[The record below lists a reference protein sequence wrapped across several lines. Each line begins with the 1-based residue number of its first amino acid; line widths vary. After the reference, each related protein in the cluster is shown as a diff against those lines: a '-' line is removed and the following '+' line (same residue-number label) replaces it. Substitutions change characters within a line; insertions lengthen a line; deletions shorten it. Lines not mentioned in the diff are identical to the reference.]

1 MRKIVHFIISGLM
14 LMSPLTYANPSD
26 IIKNPN
32 DGREVFQFIE
42 VKPETEIKNI
52 RTEPVNLASALAIV
66 SFKYNNHHAL
76 DEEILSPKNITFENY
91 IEKILNYQT
100 FSREGYHILNLNN
113 IDNVSIKSIPSLQ
126 EEMFSIDNEIRSI
139 SLRNKLQSLNP
150 INKLNEIHEDK
161 LFNGKDLNKDDINKL
176 NNELASGF
184 TDAMTIL
191 VNKNRKSSIISEI
204 EDRKKDGKP
213 FSLYYSFSS
222 KLKEDNSYDIA
233 IQTFSYLNQNKYK
246 VDTYKFNLKYDGSKL
261 QVFRT
266 PPYKDENG
274 RYIGQY
280 FLFNFK

>member
-14 LMSPLTYANPSD
+14 LISPLTYANSSD
-26 IIKNPN
+26 IIKSPN
-32 DGREVFQFIE
+32 DGREIFQFIE

-126 EEMFSIDNEIRSI
+126 EEMFNIDNEIRSI
-139 SLRNKLQSLNP
+139 SLKNKLQSLNP
-150 INKLNEIHEDK
+150 VNKLNEVHEDK
-161 LFNGKDLNKDDINKL
+161 LFNEKDFTKNDINKL

-233 IQTFSYLNQNKYK
+233 IQTFSYLNHNKYK

>member
-1 MRKIVHFIISGLM
+1 MKKIVHFIISGLM
-14 LMSPLTYANPSD
+14 LISPLTYANSSD

-32 DGREVFQFIE
+32 DGREIFQFIE

-52 RTEPVNLASALAIV
+52 RTEPVNLAPALAIV
-66 SFKYNNHHAL
+66 SFKYNNNHAL

-100 FSREGYHILNLNN
+100 FSREGSHILNLDN

-126 EEMFSIDNEIRSI
+126 EEMFNIDNEIRSI
-139 SLRNKLQSLNP
+139 SLKSKLQSFNP
-150 INKLNEIHEDK
+150 INKLNEIHENK
-161 LFNGKDLNKDDINKL
+161 LNGKDFNENDVNKL
-176 NNELASGF
+176 NNELASDF

-191 VNKNRKSSIISEI
+191 VNKNRKSSIIGEI
-204 EDRKKDGKP
+204 EDRKKDDKP
-213 FSLYYSFSS
+213 FTLYYSFSS

-233 IQTFSYLNQNKYK
+233 IQTFSYLNHNKYK